1 METMLE
7 IAKTQGISAAIGC
20 FLVWAMN
27 KNYTGV
33 CKRLNKV
40 QDSYVDTLEDKLA
53 VMAEVVERNTEAFTR
68 FTEQTKKCDKEGK

>member
-40 QDSYVDTLEDKLA
+40 EDYYKTTLLD
-53 VMAEVVERNTEAFTR
+53 VVEKNTEAFTR
-68 FTEQTKKCDKEGK
+68 FTEQTKRCDKED